1 MFGNNELENGI
12 AEKLQALIIKMITL
26 RLMAY
31 AGVRERFRQQKRI
44 AEFVTDAFFER
55 CHITVI
61 LSEVEEYYSS
71 LKENK
76 TRGVTGK
83 ANGRRDRLRSSRRY
97 RF

>member
-1 MFGNNELENGI
+1 
-12 AEKLQALIIKMITL
+12 MITL

-61 LSEVEEYYSS
+61 LSAVKEYYS
-71 LKENK
+71 LLAENK
-76 TRGVTGK
+76 TRE
-83 ANGRRDRLRSSRRY
+83 
-97 RF
+97 

>member
-1 MFGNNELENGI
+1 MNRNDELKNCI
-12 AEKLQALIIKMITL
+12 TKKFQALIVKAL
-26 RLMAY
+26 AQRLVTH

-61 LSEVEEYYSS
+61 SERSRRILQFARGKQDS
-71 LKENK
+71 
-76 TRGVTGK
+76 GVTGK

>member
-1 MFGNNELENGI
+1 
-12 AEKLQALIIKMITL
+12 
-26 RLMAY
+26 MAY

>member
-1 MFGNNELENGI
+1 MLGNNELENGI

-26 RLMAY
+26 RLMTY

-61 LSEVEEYYSS
+61 LSEIEEYYSS

-76 TRGVTGK
+76 TRE
-83 ANGRRDRLRSSRRY
+83 
-97 RF
+97 